1 MSSSFNFDTGRGG
14 TAGKGPPAIGHN
26 SRAATPFDLALRDVD
41 LLWTEAVHWLDGAV
55 AETQAEADSIA
66 VLLDMARKAKDSA
79 DGARKT
85 EAQPFDAGK
94 AEVQARYKPI
104 IAKCDTVANA
114 AKTALAPFLAAQEAA
129 AREAEAKA
137 RAVAE
142 EARRVAREATS
153 RAKGIEDRSRV
164 DELADAAK
172 RAEYAAWDAERARG
186 KAKGGAKAV
195 TLRTTIK
202 PNITD
207 LTELM
212 RWIWAHDQSA
222 IRGFAEQYVAGAYR
236 AGQREMDG
244 VVPVKVETVA

>member
-1 MSSSFNFDTGRGG
+1 MKGTFIDTGSGAVEAAVG
-14 TAGKGPPAIGHN
+14 IGHN
-26 SRAATPFDLALRDVD
+26 SQAATPFDLAVRDVD
-41 LLWTEAVHWLDGAV
+41 LLWTESVHWLDGAV

-66 VLLDMARKAKDSA
+66 VLLDMARKAKAAA
-79 DGARKT
+79 DGARKA
-85 EAQPFDAGK
+85 EAKPFDDGK

-104 IAKCDTVANA
+104 ITKCDTVADA
-114 AKTALAPFLAAQEAA
+114 AKDALAPFLAAQEAA

-142 EARRVAREATS
+142 EARRVAREAAS
-153 RAKGIEDRSRV
+153 RAKGIEARARV

-172 RAEYAAWDAERARG
+172 RAGFAAWDAERARG

-195 TLRTTIK
+195 TLRTTTQ
-202 PNITD
+202 PSITD
-207 LTELM
+207 LTALM